1 MSTQTEKGLP
11 IQRVYYLDI
20 AKCLNPNEDRVDAV
34 LSLPADRSITSDFG
48 RKVELDLSSVEKEYE
63 QG

>member
-1 MSTQTEKGLP
+1 VPTQTEKGLP
-11 IQRVYYLDI
+11 IQRVFYLDI

-34 LSLPADRSITSDFG
+34 LSSPADRRITSDFG